1 MVRKEKL
8 FIALTWFLVVMSV
21 AICANATAGPRL
33 QASDEHMELPAGKL
47 RVAAAAISSDRFHT
61 CGVGWYAVRMAV
73 AANQWS
79 FCHATRQNKVRV
91 ADEII

>member
-33 QASDEHMELPAGKL
+33 QASDEHMELPAGC
-47 RVAAAAISSDRFHT
+47 RCCYFIGQIPYMR
-61 CGVGWYAVRMAV
+61 CGMVCCQDG
-73 AANQWS
+73 
-79 FCHATRQNKVRV
+79 CCG
-91 ADEII
+91 